1 MEDFSSAVF
10 WEEYLDTASSIV
22 QNPIPASSISD
33 IQNAGLT
40 ESNKT
45 TVRNAIVCV
54 HSFLHQ
60 LTQHVSAPH
69 GGHPQV

>member
-1 MEDFSSAVF
+1 ME
-10 WEEYLDTASSIV
+10 LDYSTLW
-22 QNPIPASSISD
+22 
-33 IQNAGLT
+33 GLT

-45 TVRNAIVCV
+45 TERNAIFCV
-54 HSFLHQ
+54 HSLLHQ